1 MDKAVPTVVTSM
13 VMELVNAKSVPVET
27 IVYKGCL
34 NLVQILVK
42 DLFVHYV
49 LQQGVLLKGVQQDT
63 LKEESVRLV
72 LLGIIVKMG

>member
-72 LLGIIVKMG
+72 LLDIIVKMG